1 MATTLENTLNY
12 ADLKTAYIDLV
23 NGGKVCK
30 RAGNQSKAA
39 ELATS
44 WQRKTSFYGP
54 NSKSVIEWLHKGY
67 RAPGLT
73 LDPPIDPIRKRRRL
87 KYGDEG
93 ELQLD
98 LMWSGHDYPWLDW
111 TKRDLMPGMRV
122 DIMYNFVCTTSVQ
135 VIIDYC
141 QFVLRSLIALES
153 AGIDLEVWIS
163 SDNTDVFMNGDRN
176 DKLYNHVQV
185 KKEGEQTD
193 YLGWSAMVSPG
204 GFRHLMFLDY
214 ILAADALGR
223 DISRGLG
230 RGTNHGQ
237 PWDVTFEPGERFLRF
252 YCPWSPWSFDEKE
265 MEMKLREVIRMSK
278 TAAA

>member
-176 DKLYNHVQV
+176 DKLY
-185 KKEGEQTD
+185 
-193 YLGWSAMVSPG
+193 
-204 GFRHLMFLDY
+204 LMFLDY